1 MKKSI
6 LVILT
11 IVLIIVVAGGGK
23 YYPKQKMPIGQLL
36 SLTTP
41 NPDKYKNDCLH
52 PCIRYIN
59 DSVYLMV
66 QTPYYGWNNKVENPI
81 FYSSKD
87 CRKWDNGTLLINT
100 PITGFNSDNGVYYE
114 NDSIF
119 VYWREGYTPL
129 ADTMKNDYV
138 TVGGYLDNDSLCSV
152 KPLLV
157 NCRANGDT
165 EMCPILMKKDSIYRF
180 YASWYEF
187 EPERK
192 NIGIAIWESKF
203 IDKDYSLIDTIKFES
218 VYTVDRCAQIKI
230 AGHIF
235 YIPYPLKHDLWH
247 FDLFEYKEK
256 LYMVSVAEKGD
267 NIMLS
272 VSDDYKHFRTYQT
285 PLINNHY
292 TENYVGYRQYYYKP
306 TAFVK
311 NDSLYLYY
319 TSHDKEDKAK
329 NNLYLSVES
338 MDKILK

>member
-1 MKKSI
+1 
-6 LVILT
+6 
-11 IVLIIVVAGGGK
+11 
-23 YYPKQKMPIGQLL
+23 MPIGQIV

-41 NPDKYKNDCLH
+41 NLDKYKNDCLH

-59 DSVYLMV
+59 DSLYLMV
-66 QTPYYGWNNKVENPI
+66 QTPYYGWNNKIENPI
-81 FYSSKD
+81 FYSSKE
-87 CRKWDNGTLLINT
+87 CRKWENGTLLIDT

-119 VYWREGYTPL
+119 VFWREGYTPL

-272 VSDDYKHFRTYQT
+272 VSDDYKNFDTYQT
-285 PLINNHY
+285 PLINNHN